1 MGDVEQEINLD
12 EITDEALLRN
22 LVRKKESHLHF

>member
-12 EITDEALLRN
+12 EITDEGLLRN
-22 LVRKKESHLHF
+22 LVRICLYF